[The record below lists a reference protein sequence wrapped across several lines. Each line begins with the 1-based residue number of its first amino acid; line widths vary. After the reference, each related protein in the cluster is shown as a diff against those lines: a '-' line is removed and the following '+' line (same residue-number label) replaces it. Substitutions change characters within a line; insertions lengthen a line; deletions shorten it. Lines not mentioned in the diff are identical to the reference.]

1 MVYKKGGKTM
11 IPNYFDM
18 NYEEVNEHFL
28 KMNDQELKLNL
39 IILEMQMLKKNSKP
53 SIFIQE
59 SDKRLEEILS
69 LLR

>member
-1 MVYKKGGKTM
+1 M
-11 IPNYFDM
+11 IPSYFDM

-28 KMNDQELKLNL
+28 KMSVQELKLNL